1 MVRIKGALGPLER
14 SVMDL
19 IWDGE
24 GTEVTVR
31 DVLEAGVGGG
41 LAYTTLMTVLDR
53 LWRKG
58 LLSRRR
64 LGRAYV
70 YRARVDLSAY
80 LAGLVS
86 QVLEGSGA
94 RSSVLMGF
102 VKDADE
108 TELAELR
115 AAIRQ
120 VERERRS
127 RR

>member
-1 MVRIKGALGPLER
+1 MRIKGALGPLER

-24 GTEVTVR
+24 GAEVTVR

-53 LWRKG
+53 LWHKG

-64 LGRAYV
+64 AGRAYV
-70 YRARVDLSAY
+70 YRARADRSDY
-80 LAGLVS
+80 LAGLVN
-86 QVLEGSGA
+86 QVLEGSDA
-94 RSSVLMGF
+94 RRSVLLGF
-102 VKDADE
+102 VKDANE

-115 AAIRQ
+115 AAIRRA
-120 VERERRS
+120 ERERRS
-127 RR
+127 AR

>member
-1 MVRIKGALGPLER
+1 
-14 SVMDL
+14 MDH

-24 GTEVTVR
+24 GSEVTVR
-31 DVLEAGVGGG
+31 EVLETGVGGD

-64 LGRAYV
+64 VGRAYA
-70 YRARVDLSAY
+70 YRARVERSDY
-80 LAGLVS
+80 LAGLVNE
-86 QVLEGSGA
+86 VLDGSGA
-94 RSSVLMGF
+94 RRSVLLGF

-108 TELAELR
+108 PELAELR

-127 RR
+127 GR